1 MLAQVSNMSE
11 EGKSMRAYRQILV
24 ATDFADAS
32 MAAARRGADLAHH
45 YGASLTFLHVI
56 EHFPE
61 DIPNNPIAPENRDP
75 AKFYLERARRSL
87 AELVETVGHKD
98 AAQKVV
104 VSTGSARYEI
114 LRFAEKERIDL
125 IVVGS
130 HGGGLLRALGSTAMG
145 VVYDA
150 PCDAMVIRV
159 AE

>member
-1 MLAQVSNMSE
+1 
-11 EGKSMRAYRQILV
+11 MRDYQRILV
-24 ATDFADAS
+24 ATDFAEAS
-32 MAAARRGADLAHH
+32 LAAARRGAELARH
-45 YGASLTFLHVI
+45 YGASLTLLHVI

-75 AKFYLERARRSL
+75 AKFYLERAHQSL
-87 AELVETVGHKD
+87 AEVAETIGHGN

-125 IVVGS
+125 IVVGT
-130 HGGGLLRALGSTAMG
+130 HGGGVLRVLGSTAMG

-150 PCDAMVIRV
+150 PCDAMVTRV
-159 AE
+159 AA